1 MTSPTMTSPTIRAG
15 LFTAVFAA
23 LLATSAAAQGTA
35 PASSRESTVQTS
47 DQRTAAGSARHDAA
61 AGRVARSSRTRLEAD
76 VISPQATV
84 YGDAHSLVSAL
95 RPHWLTSRSPV
106 STVRVYRDRSPV
118 GGAEALRS
126 IPLESVQRIE
136 WLSGM
141 DATTRFGMN
150 HSGGAILV
158 STRM

>member
-1 MTSPTMTSPTIRAG
+1 MTSPKIRAG

-35 PASSRESTVQTS
+35 PASSRQSDVRSS
-47 DQRTAAGSARHDAA
+47 DQRAATESARRDSA

-76 VISPQATV
+76 VIGPQAH
-84 YGDAHSLVSAL
+84 GDAHSLIAAL
-95 RPHWLTSRSPV
+95 RPHWLSSRSPV
-106 STVRVYRDRSPV
+106 SSVRVYRDRSPV
-118 GGAEALRS
+118 GGAESLRS
-126 IPLESVQRIE
+126 IPLDSVQRIE

-150 HSGGAILV
+150 HAGGAILV